1 MKKYFFFCVTVF
13 YLPILFSQGSGKMRM
28 MEKLEAQR
36 VAFITNRLDLNADE
50 SARFWPLYNEYSKKR
65 LELRRAKIEN
75 ARQDGEESIEG
86 QFEQEEQALKLK
98 RNYYDKFKTVLP
110 VGKVAK
116 LDDAEK
122 EFRLEVIRALKQ
134 RRSERIR

>member
-134 RRSERIR
+134 RRSERNR